1 VADNVGITPG
11 SGDKAASRS
20 VTYSGETAQVQIVG
34 LSVVSGPDDAKTV
47 EDVSAAA
54 PLPVRMDQ
62 GPGALVTENGALRVD
77 PTQVNEQAQEVLNA
91 TGLKSLGDEPLQ
103 MVGLHPSFPLPIDT
117 AMPMPVAGRDPVGAQ
132 RQVSV
137 NANGEIIVAAP
148 SDASGVEKS
157 FARLSYATVGLP
169 QFDVYDTKGYAAAFI
184 LYEKGGN
191 NFVGVEFS
199 NNRTNWVQGLWYVTS
214 GIVNSGTGTWQYGIN
229 PSGTYNIIVPCYA
242 RYMRFASNVGSAEA
256 TAFTVTLKAVCSVPI
271 PITGQVVAS
280 NITQIAG
287 TAVSTGFAQLG
298 VNAFGPTAPNAAHST
313 NNPVQISG
321 SDGTFV
327 RRILTDVA
335 GNTQVVGGLVAGA
348 SALLSTTGVR
358 PVQQGVLDGEGR
370 VRHVV
375 GTPRGQI
382 NVRQDDA
389 TTTSEAGVIDALN
402 DVVRELKL
410 LNARIGDLPYWL
422 GVGAAMPDDAST
434 FRDDPYLFNQ

>member
-1 VADNVGITPG
+1 MADNVGITPG

-20 VTYSGETAQVQIVG
+20 VTYSGEAAQVQIVG

-47 EDVSAAA
+47 EDVSAVA

-91 TGLKSLGDEPLQ
+91 TGLHSLGDEPLQ
-103 MVGLHPSFPLPIDT
+103 LVGLHPSFPLPIDT
-117 AMPMPVAGRDPVGAQ
+117 ATPMPIAGRDSTGAQ
-132 RQVSV
+132 RQALTDGDGALRTLGKDAGPFLYGPDQGISGNRNGAIFSV
-137 NANGEIIVAAP
+137 EGYSAIVVWAITAGSNLGVQQSVDGIRFGSASAGVTTLAGGFSLAANGGMSTTEYTVFP
-148 SDASGVEKS
+148 VVGK
-157 FARLSYATVGLP
+157 FARIN
-169 QFDVYDTKGYAAAFI
+169 F
-184 LYEKGGN
+184 GG
-191 NFVGVEFS
+191 
-199 NNRTNWVQGLWYVTS
+199 
-214 GIVNSGTGTWQYGIN
+214 
-229 PSGTYNIIVPCYA
+229 A
-242 RYMRFASNVGSAEA
+242 
-256 TAFTVTLKAVCSVPI
+256 
-271 PITGQVVAS
+271 ITGQPLVLVYLKAGPLGFNLS
-280 NITQIAG
+280 LTTTNLAQIG
-287 TAVSTGFAQLG
+287 GFAVTANTPQLA
-298 VNAFGPTAPNAAHST
+298 VNAFGPTLPNAAHST
-313 NNPVQISG
+313 NAPVQISG
-321 SDGTFV
+321 SDGTNV

-358 PVQQGVLDGEGR
+358 PVQQGMLDGEGR

-375 GTPRGQI
+375 GNPRGQI
-382 NVRQDDA
+382 NVRYDDA

-410 LNARIGDLPYWL
+410 LNARIADLPYWL